1 MGVKMEVNSEVLK
14 LLNEEFGDKKS
25 YALLVL
31 IDNLTA
37 EQKSNVYNKTMSSA
51 FLKLMGE
58 VELVKTALDFLKNN
72 LNVSKSSR
80 DAFLHRNTLFY
91 RLEKIHKLTGLNL
104 KEFEDAF
111 TFKLLMGIYYEKTK
125 GNK

>member
-1 MGVKMEVNSEVLK
+1 MEVNSEVLK
-14 LLNEEFGDKKS
+14 LLDEEFGDKKS

-31 IDNLTA
+31 IDNLNA

-58 VELVKTALDFLKNN
+58 VELVKTALDFIKNN

-111 TFKLLMGIYYEKTK
+111 TFKLLMGIYYEKTN

>member
-1 MGVKMEVNSEVLK
+1 MEANSEVLK
-14 LLNEEFGDKKS
+14 ILNEEFGDRKS
-25 YALLVL
+25 HAFLVL

-37 EQKSNVYNKTMSSA
+37 EQKSNVYNQTMSSA

>member
-1 MGVKMEVNSEVLK
+1 MEVNSEVLK
-14 LLNEEFGDKKS
+14 LLDEEFGDKKS
-25 YALLVL
+25 YALFVL
-31 IDNLTA
+31 IDNLTD
-37 EQKSNVYNKTMSSA
+37 KKKNNVYNKTMSSA

-91 RLEKIHKLTGLNL
+91 RNEKIHKLTGLNL

>member
-1 MGVKMEVNSEVLK
+1 MEVNSEVLK
-14 LLNEEFGDKKS
+14 LLDEEFGDKKS

-37 EQKSNVYNKTMSSA
+37 EQKNNVYNKTMSSA
-51 FLKLMGE
+51 FFKLMVE